1 MQVTSTQ
8 DSVTLLRIPRRR
20 LDVLIASGGTLCLKV
35 YIGIPKRVFDAHT
48 VSRGSW
54 NGFMKV
60 KLR

>member
-8 DSVTLLRIPRRR
+8 VSGTSLRIPRRR
-20 LDVLIASGGTLCLKV
+20 LDILIASGGTLRLKV

-54 NGFMKV
+54 NGFIKV